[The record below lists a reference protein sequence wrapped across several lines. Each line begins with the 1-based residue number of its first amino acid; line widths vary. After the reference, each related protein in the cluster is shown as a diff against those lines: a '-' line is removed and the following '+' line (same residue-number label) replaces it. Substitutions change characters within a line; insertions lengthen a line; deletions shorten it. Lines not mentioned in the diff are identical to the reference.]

1 MAELTGRRR
10 AALAVLVLLLP
21 AALLW
26 GFVFGFANPGESG
39 EPTAA
44 YEIRYEGGTLA
55 LTQTSGRVRTG
66 TLAVIAGSGGEASRQ
81 VWVAP
86 NGTGYDNGG
95 RGHPVRPGDQ
105 FVFLADLS
113 PGDTVRVV
121 WTGADGEDRAVLAET
136 TVGATPTTSPAG

>member
-1 MAELTGRRR
+1 VNGRTK
-10 AALAVLVLLLP
+10 ALLAVLALLLP

-26 GFVFGFANPGESG
+26 GFVVGFANPDAGG

-44 YEIRYEGGTLA
+44 YEVRYEGETLA
-55 LTQTSGRVRTG
+55 LTQTSGRVRSG
-66 TLAVIAGSGGEASRQ
+66 TLVVLVDADGETSRQ

-121 WTGADGEDRAVLAET
+121 WTSADGEDRAVLTET
-136 TVGATPTTSPAG
+136 TVGTTPTSSPAG

>member
-1 MAELTGRRR
+1 MNGRTK
-10 AALAVLVLLLP
+10 ALVAVLALLLP

-26 GFVFGFANPGESG
+26 SFVFGVADPGASD
-39 EPTAA
+39 EPTAT
-44 YEIRYEGGTLA
+44 YEVRYEGETLA

-66 TLAVIAGSGGEASRQ
+66 TVAVVAGSGGEVSRQ
-81 VWVAP
+81 VWVAS

-105 FVFLADLS
+105 FVLLADLS

-121 WTGADGEDRAVLAET
+121 WTDGGKRAVLAEEPIGRT
-136 TVGATPTTSPAG
+136 ATPSETE

>member
-1 MAELTGRRR
+1 MREITGRTR
-10 AALAVLVLLLP
+10 AALAVLALLLP

-26 GFVFGFANPGESG
+26 GFVAGVANPDASG
-39 EPTAA
+39 EPTAT
-44 YEIRYEGGTLA
+44 YEIRYEGETLA

-66 TLAVIAGSGGEASRQ
+66 TLAVLAGSGGAASRQ

-105 FVFLADLS
+105 FVFLVDLS
-113 PGDTVRVV
+113 PGDTVRVI
-121 WTGADGEDRAVLAET
+121 WTDGEERAVLAET
-136 TVGATPTTSPAG
+136 TVGPTPTPSSG

>member
-1 MAELTGRRR
+1 MNGR
-10 AALAVLVLLLP
+10 AKALLAVLALLLP

-26 GFVFGFANPGESG
+26 GFVVGFANPDAGG
-39 EPTAA
+39 EPTAT
-44 YEIRYEGGTLA
+44 YEVRYERGTLA

-66 TLAVIAGSGGEASRQ
+66 TLAVLVDAGGETSRQ

-121 WTGADGEDRAVLAET
+121 WTSADGEDRAVLAEA
-136 TVGATPTTSPAG
+136 TVGTAPTPTSAG

>member
-1 MAELTGRRR
+1 VNGRTK
-10 AALAVLVLLLP
+10 ALLAVLALLLP

-26 GFVFGFANPGESG
+26 GFVVGFANPDAGG

-44 YEIRYEGGTLA
+44 YEVRYEGETLA
-55 LTQTSGRVRTG
+55 LTQTSGRVRSG
-66 TLAVIAGSGGEASRQ
+66 TLVVLVDAGGETSRQ

-121 WTGADGEDRAVLAET
+121 WTSADGEDRAVLTEA
-136 TVGATPTTSPAG
+136 TVGVTPTSTPSPAG

>member
-1 MAELTGRRR
+1 VNGRTK
-10 AALAVLVLLLP
+10 ALLAVLALLLP

-26 GFVFGFANPGESG
+26 GFVVGFANPDAGG
-39 EPTAA
+39 EPTAT
-44 YEIRYEGGTLA
+44 YEVRYEGETLA
-55 LTQTSGRVRTG
+55 LTQTSGRVRSG
-66 TLAVIAGSGGEASRQ
+66 TLVVLVDAGGETSRQ
-81 VWVAP
+81 VWVAT

-121 WTGADGEDRAVLAET
+121 WTSADGEDRTVLTEA
-136 TVGATPTTSPAG
+136 TVGAAPTSSPAG

>member
-1 MAELTGRRR
+1 MSDR
-10 AALAVLVLLLP
+10 AKAVLALLALLLP

-26 GFVFGFANPGESG
+26 GFVVGVADPGASG
-39 EPTAA
+39 EPTAT
-44 YEIRYEGGTLA
+44 YEIRYEGETVA
-55 LTQTSGRVRTG
+55 LTQTSGRVRAG
-66 TLAVIAGSGGEASRQ
+66 TLVVLAGSGGTASRQ

-121 WTGADGEDRAVLAET
+121 WTSADGEDRAVLTES
-136 TVGATPTTSPAG
+136 TVGASPTASPTG

>member
-1 MAELTGRRR
+1 MTGRRK
-10 AALAVLVLLLP
+10 ALLALLALLVPAV
-21 AALLW
+21 LLW
-26 GFVFGFANPGESG
+26 GFVLGVADPGSGG
-39 EPTAA
+39 EPTAT
-44 YEIRYEGGTLA
+44 YEIRYEGRTVA
-55 LTQTSGRVRTG
+55 LTQTAGRVATG
-66 TLAVIAGSGGEASRQ
+66 TLAVLVDADGNRSRQ

-121 WTGADGEDRAVLAET
+121 WTAGDGEERSVLAEKRL
-136 TVGATPTTSPAG
+136 GATPTPTTGG

>member
-1 MAELTGRRR
+1 MNRR
-10 AALAVLVLLLP
+10 AKAVLAVLALLLP

-26 GFVFGFANPGESG
+26 SFVLGVANPDAGD
-39 EPTAA
+39 EPTAT
-44 YEIRYEGGTLA
+44 YEVRYEGETLA

-66 TLAVIAGSGGEASRQ
+66 TLAVVVDASGEVSRQ
-81 VWVAP
+81 VWVAS

-121 WTGADGEDRAVLAET
+121 WTSADGEDRAVLTEA
-136 TVGATPTTSPAG
+136 TVGVTPTPAG

>member
-1 MAELTGRRR
+1 MTGRRK
-10 AALAVLVLLLP
+10 ALLALLALLVPAV
-21 AALLW
+21 LLW
-26 GFVFGFANPGESG
+26 GFVLGVADPGSGG
-39 EPTAA
+39 EPTAT
-44 YEIRYEGGTLA
+44 YEIRYEGRTVA
-55 LTQTSGRVRTG
+55 LTQTTGRVATG
-66 TLAVIAGSGGEASRQ
+66 TLAVLVDADGNRSRQ

-121 WTGADGEDRAVLAET
+121 WTSADGEDRAVLTES
-136 TVGATPTTSPAG
+136 TVGASPTASPTG

>member
-1 MAELTGRRR
+1 VNGRTK
-10 AALAVLVLLLP
+10 ALLAVLALLLP

-26 GFVFGFANPGESG
+26 GFVVGFANPDAGG
-39 EPTAA
+39 EPTAT
-44 YEIRYEGGTLA
+44 YEVRYEGETLA
-55 LTQTSGRVRTG
+55 LTQTSGRVRSG
-66 TLAVIAGSGGEASRQ
+66 TLVVLVDAGGETSRQ

-121 WTGADGEDRAVLAET
+121 WTSADGEDRTVLTEA
-136 TVGATPTTSPAG
+136 TVGAAPTSSPAG